1 MDKEFGVFYKA
12 KYSSWTRI
20 ADFDDEQKAKD
31 CANLLHEGNPDWDVK
46 VVGAILL
53 LEKES
58 E

>member
-20 ADFDDEQKAKD
+20 ADFDDEQNARDFAK
-31 CANLLHEGNPDWDVK
+31 LLSEGNPDWDVK

-53 LEKES
+53 LEKKS